1 MLRKFKYGKF
11 ISYNV
16 KYSCVRTYRFII
28 DSFILKFFTFCTVV
42 SLFYDLKKKK
52 NEKLF

>member
-1 MLRKFKYGKF
+1 MLIKFKYGKF

-28 DSFILKFFTFCTVV
+28 DSFILKLFTFALWYLC
-42 SLFYDLKKKK
+42 FMIKKK
-52 NEKLF
+52 E